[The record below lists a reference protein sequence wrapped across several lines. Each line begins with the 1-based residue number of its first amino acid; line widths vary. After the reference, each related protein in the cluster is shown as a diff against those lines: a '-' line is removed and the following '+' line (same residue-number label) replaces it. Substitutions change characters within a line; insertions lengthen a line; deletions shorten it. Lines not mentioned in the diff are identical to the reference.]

1 MQIVIALIVTPEG
14 FPLAYEVL
22 PGNTTNKTTLQ
33 DFLAKIEKQYGQ
45 TQRIW
50 VMNRGIPI
58 EETLAQM
65 RASNPPVSYLVG
77 TPKGK
82 LTAFEA
88 ELATRDW
95 RQARPSGR
103 AKLLPQ
109 AGETCVLVQSQDRIA
124 KERAMRRRRLR
135 AYLDR
140 LAEIKTRK
148 RPLRRDAL
156 HQAQGAAKKDAGRD
170 ELFVQVDMQFHGESK
185 VQHATLSW
193 KLDPKTLRTAWRR
206 EGRYLLRA
214 NLAESDPAKL
224 WEFYLQLNEVEQSF
238 KELKGAL
245 ALRPIHH
252 QLEGRIKAH
261 LFLAYCLQVTLKARL
276 RRTASGLTP
285 RAVLEKF
292 AAVQII
298 DVHLPTTDGREMV
311 VARHTQPEKDLQLL
325 PDQLKLQLELPN
337 QGPPKI
343 QALK

>member
-1 MQIVIALIVTPEG
+1 MQVVIALIVTPEG

-156 HQAQGAAKKDAGRD
+156 HRAQGAAKKDAGRD
-170 ELFVQVDMQFHGESK
+170 ALFVQVDMQFHGESK

-238 KELKGAL
+238 KELKGDL

-261 LFLAYCLQVTLKARL
+261 LFLAYCL
-276 RRTASGLTP
+276 
-285 RAVLEKF
+285 
-292 AAVQII
+292 
-298 DVHLPTTDGREMV
+298 
-311 VARHTQPEKDLQLL
+311 
-325 PDQLKLQLELPN
+325 
-337 QGPPKI
+337 
-343 QALK
+343 